1 MILKVKKI
9 NFTVIKV
16 FLEDVNI
23 KNVLVS
29 SKISAGERSYK
40 YFIGCL
46 YNENKINLLL
56 IMLAKIRAYVKSY
69 DG

>member
-46 YNENKINLLL
+46 YHENKINLLL
-56 IMLAKIRAYVKSY
+56 IMLPKIRAYVKSY

>member
-40 YFIGCL
+40 YFIGWL